1 MAIEIPMES
10 VEPVQADITV
20 GGITPVS
27 GVEFAVLP
35 SAARPAE
42 DDWIP
47 GDLADGAWTFT
58 LSGMGRGDYDV
69 WTRVAGMV
77 VRSRYA
83 IKVV

>member
-10 VEPVQADITV
+10 IEPVQADVTV
-20 GGITPVS
+20 GDITPTA

-35 SAARPAE
+35 SAGRPSAG
-42 DDWIP
+42 DWGP
-47 GDLADGAWTFT
+47 GDLVDGVWTFT
-58 LSGMGRGDYDV
+58 VSGMGRGDYDV
-69 WTRVAGMV
+69 WTRVQGMV